1 MKLFIQVR
9 NGQPFEHPIMADN
22 FYQAFPH
29 LDENNLPPEFAKF
42 EKTETPTTDIFEV
55 VDGSS
60 YVMQP
65 NGVVR
70 EVWTVRPMT
79 DDERAVRIQDA
90 VNQIETALAF
100 HKQVA
105 TTEINKATG
114 PAAIAW
120 QEYMDVLNAFT
131 YTDPFLAAI
140 PQLPRISL
148 SGQSL
153 TNNMPGSAP
162 NVTG

>member
-42 EKTETPTTDIFEV
+42 EKPELPTIDIFEV

-65 NGVVR
+65 NGVVK
-70 EVWTVRPMT
+70 EVWAVRPMT
-79 DDERAVRIQDA
+79 DAEKAIRIQDA
-90 VNQIETALAF
+90 ASQIDNTIAF
-100 HKQVA
+100 YKNFAAIEVA
-105 TTEINKATG
+105 KATG
-114 PAAIAW
+114 DAITSW
-120 QEYMDVLNAFT
+120 QEYISMLNEFT
-131 YTDPFLAAI
+131 YTDPFAASV
-140 PQLPRISL
+140 PPLPRYASN
-148 SGQSL
+148 GEYL